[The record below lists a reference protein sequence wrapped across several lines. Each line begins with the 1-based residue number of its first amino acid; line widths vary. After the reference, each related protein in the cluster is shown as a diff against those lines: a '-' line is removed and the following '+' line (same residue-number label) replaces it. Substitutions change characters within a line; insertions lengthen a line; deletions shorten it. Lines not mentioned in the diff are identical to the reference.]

1 MGSLP
6 SGETS
11 VTCALPCQGIAE
23 HSGASSDDVPRRGIY
38 LHCRTRRETRHVI
51 ENCGFGSSGWICP
64 CIHIS
69 ICSYAFLVAHGP
81 AEVHFV
87 SPGNHETFH
96 VGAARTSSVNLPL
109 LAAITSGWSCVGSSA
124 LRCPLHFHL
133 QDGYPDV
140 SYFSP
145 DCFHPSQKGHS
156 QLAKALWNALVRCG
170 LYLEVTTIKMISVIN
185 IAMKAWITLDFVF
198 CFFFT
203 SQIPSN
209 FWH

>member
-1 MGSLP
+1 MLKYSFAQKGDCAGVLGQPGCLHLNTSLLLAPVKLTELTQLWKKLMGSLP

-23 HSGASSDDVPRRGIY
+23 HSGASSDDVPRRGIH
-38 LHCRTRRETRHVI
+38 LHCRTQRETRHVI

-64 CIHIS
+64 CIHVS

-96 VGAARTSSVNLPL
+96 IGAARTSSVNLPL
-109 LAAITSGWSCVGSSA
+109 LALIWPSATSGWSCVGSSA

-133 QDGYPDV
+133 
-140 SYFSP
+140 
-145 DCFHPSQKGHS
+145 
-156 QLAKALWNALVRCG
+156 
-170 LYLEVTTIKMISVIN
+170 
-185 IAMKAWITLDFVF
+185 
-198 CFFFT
+198 
-203 SQIPSN
+203 
-209 FWH
+209 